1 MTALW
6 RRRIIDVN
14 ASGRVT
20 TKPVGDRR
28 RSLDRVPSHGPLR
41 PAFYRNGENWTW
53 SDQVES
59 LRLS

>member
-6 RRRIIDVN
+6 RCRIIDVN
-14 ASGRVT
+14 ACGWYP

-28 RSLDRVPSHGPLR
+28 GSLDRIPLHGPLK

-53 SDQVES
+53 SDQVE
-59 LRLS
+59 